1 MIQCVC
7 SKLINEVHL
16 DFSMLL
22 RHFDVGYIWVS
33 ALHIRKGAE
42 ASRCYKVTNAN
53 GLSVSSGDKYK
64 KGRAE
69 KGGTCFPKIMRLYVF
84 LLIILGCFSQIHVCS
99 SRCFGVP
106 SNIT

>member
-33 ALHIRKGAE
+33 ALHIRKGVE

-53 GLSVSSGDKYK
+53 GLSVSSGVNIRK
-64 KGRAE
+64 AE
-69 KGGTCFPKIMRLYVF
+69 QKREGHVF
-84 LLIILGCFSQIHVCS
+84 QKLCDSMSFY
-99 SRCFGVP
+99 
-106 SNIT
+106 